1 MIRAR
6 AERSNRPSRQCP
18 PPRSAASR
26 TSSIAAIATASRRL
40 PRRLTGWSRIGLRIV
55 FDQSVR
61 GVGRAGEVLRRG
73 DRDVIVMTTDD
84 R

>member
-18 PPRSAASR
+18 PPGAASR